1 MARDN
6 KNTGKGMTSR
16 TRATSRVDLVPN
28 TGTGPFG
35 SIGSPK
41 GSRGANS
48 NPKSQGKGNYP
59 TVEANY
65 RKPGKPLAKKAAA
78 KAPAPSKRVTSKNYE
93 TGKTNLPS
101 GVRVGPGGA
110 MTGKY
115 YTSTNKKGVVTG
127 IGVQRNT
134 NYKVAPKKKK

>member
-41 GSRGANS
+41 GSRGLNS
-48 NPKSQGKGNYP
+48 NPKSDGKGNYP

-65 RKPGKPLAKKAAA
+65 RKPGKPLAKKAASPA
-78 KAPAPSKRVTSKNYE
+78 TKRATSRVELNSATGKGLGPAPKGARGYSSNPKSAKKGDYPT
-93 TGKTNLPS
+93 
-101 GVRVGPGGA
+101 VGPNMRKPGA
-110 MTGKY
+110 
-115 YTSTNKKGVVTG
+115 
-127 IGVQRNT
+127 
-134 NYKVAPKKKK
+134 KKKK